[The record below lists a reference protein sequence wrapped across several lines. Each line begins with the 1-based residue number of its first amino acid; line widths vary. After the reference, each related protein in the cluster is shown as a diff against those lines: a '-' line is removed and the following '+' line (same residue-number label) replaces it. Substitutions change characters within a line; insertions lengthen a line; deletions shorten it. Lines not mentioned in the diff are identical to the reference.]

1 VRLLSKIEN
10 RLAVSIRGIFL
21 FLRIRDLGRN
31 DFPVECERCLVEIF
45 FRDGR
50 AEIAADLR
58 AVVGGTKPEKSM
70 RNFRCGSPSGSRVKV
85 GRTVSAKCAQNSSE
99 QSYALPDSRW
109 MLSLA
114 STACHCQN

>member
-10 RLAVSIRGIFL
+10 RLAICIRGIYL

-31 DFPVECERCLVEIF
+31 DFPVECERRLVEMF

-50 AEIAADLR
+50 AEIAADVDGV
-58 AVVGGTKPEKSM
+58 ASGTKPEKSM
-70 RNFRCGSPSGSRVKV
+70 RNFHGGSPSGSRVEV
-85 GRTVSAKCAQNSSE
+85 GGTDLAKCAPNSTG

-109 MLSLA
+109 ILSLA
-114 STACHCQN
+114 AAAGHC